1 MPFRDL
7 DAYIKQARRANSD
20 RELFSCSEAAARQLG
35 LPWLAIVQSM
45 AFFQPGGRYFRMDN
59 FQSWGDVFVAEGYYR
74 DDPALLAA
82 RSTSRAF
89 CWHEME
95 RLLGGFTRRQAR
107 IVREA
112 AQDWGCLAVMMWPVV
127 LPAVSLAAGFS
138 NSSRLDI
145 ISTNPGGLHSQPL
158 RPRLAAQPPILAG
171 RFQLALVFGK
181 ALAEQVGNAV
191 LDLPAGIFEGRGRPV
206 RRTRQRPDQGNGAGP
221 GDAQALGH
229 DAREEGDEG
238 FTLALFWES

>member
-82 RSTSRAF
+82 LSRHRSSSMRAL
-89 CWHEME
+89 MN
-95 RLLGGFTRRQAR
+95 T
-107 IVREA
+107 
-112 AQDWGCLAVMMWPVV
+112 
-127 LPAVSLAAGFS
+127 
-138 NSSRLDI
+138 
-145 ISTNPGGLHSQPL
+145 
-158 RPRLAAQPPILAG
+158 RPRPLSLPITG
-171 RFQLALVFGK
+171 G
-181 ALAEQVGNAV
+181 QV
-191 LDLPAGIFEGRGRPV
+191 
-206 RRTRQRPDQGNGAGP
+206 
-221 GDAQALGH
+221 
-229 DAREEGDEG
+229 
-238 FTLALFWES
+238 

>member
-112 AQDWGCLAVMMWPVV
+112 ARHGLRNGLTVPIGVAGEPPGCCTFATRDGQ
-127 LPAVSLAAGFS
+127 LPQSHICRIATLMASEAFTEARRLHGFPARPLKLPHLS
-138 NSSRLDI
+138 PKRLECF
-145 ISTNPGGLHSQPL
+145 
-158 RPRLAAQPPILAG
+158 RLAAMGKSDVEIAG
-171 RFQLALVFGK
+171 R
-181 ALAEQVGNAV
+181 
-191 LDLPAGIFEGRGRPV
+191 DHMLPSLSVIDP
-206 RRTRQRPDQGNGAGP
+206 
-221 GDAQALGH
+221 
-229 DAREEGDEG
+229 
-238 FTLALFWES
+238 